1 VERSDLIPEPHRSER
16 SFLLDLLG
24 AERVDVEAAGAIDPQ
39 AFLLVTPK
47 PLYPWIY
54 WRLQHAGSGVSSSL
68 RDLFAEPYRV
78 NALQHLRRMSD
89 LRRIDGALQSAG
101 VPYLLLKGPVLA
113 TTVYPHPATRTMTDL
128 DLLVRQD
135 DISRA
140 TSALAKIGY
149 AVPPQFAGTTMNAG
163 DAPPLFNGQP
173 GSPVLELHA
182 MLDSA
187 PDDPLAVDASLSTAR
202 LADLGHGLR
211 IQTLGRPEF
220 FAHVVTHVSRHHRFE
235 GELRSLLDV
244 ALLLRS
250 GETDLAWAPLKAE
263 WTRRRIAVWIELT
276 LSLANILLGA
286 PLPKEFSDTA
296 PAPEALILAAE
307 QLWVDKD
314 KRISGR
320 ITRLLAGS
328 GPAAVHPHAPAG
340 ATVPMPPGLAGLQLR
355 ARRKWQMIRR
365 NFSDLRNGTLRPGN
379 VARHVAL
386 FQNRERLFT
395 LLEKTASPTKA
406 SSERPPR

>member
-1 VERSDLIPEPHRSER
+1 
-16 SFLLDLLG
+16 
-24 AERVDVEAAGAIDPQ
+24 VDVDAANAIDPH
-39 AFLLVTPK
+39 AFLAITPRT
-47 PLYPWIY
+47 LHPWIH
-54 WRLQHAGSGVSSSL
+54 WRLKQAGDGVSPGL
-68 RDLFAEPYRV
+68 RSPFAGAYRE
-78 NALQHLRRMSD
+78 NALRHLRRMAD
-89 LRRIDGALQSAG
+89 LRRIDGALQAAD

-113 TTVYPHPATRTMTDL
+113 ATVYADPATRTMTDL
-128 DLLVRQD
+128 DLLVRD
-135 DISRA
+135 ADFSRA
-140 TSALAKIGY
+140 MSALAEIGY
-149 AVPPQFAGTTMNAG
+149 VVPAEFSGVTMQAG

-187 PDDPLAVDASLSTAR
+187 PDDPLTVEAAWSTAR
-202 LADLGHGLR
+202 VVDVGHGLR
-211 IQTLGRPEF
+211 VPTLGRPEF

-250 GETDLAWAPLKAE
+250 AETDLDWTSLKSE

-286 PLPKEFSDTA
+286 PLPKEFAGAT

-314 KRISGR
+314 RRVSGK
-320 ITRLLAGS
+320 ITQLFTRS
-328 GPAAVHPHAPAG
+328 VPAPVHAAPG
-340 ATVPMPPGLAGLQLR
+340 ETVPMPSGRAGMQLR
-355 ARRKWQMIRR
+355 AMRQWQMVRR
-365 NFSDLRNGTLRPGN
+365 NFSQLLDGTLRPRT
-379 VARHVAL
+379 VARDVTL
-386 FQNRERLFT
+386 FRNRERLFT
-395 LLEKTASPTKA
+395 LLE